1 MVNNQNT
8 FWGIHRGVMDVVDIP
23 LHKMAPSDTWIRADT
38 VVDTGV
44 FERTRSYSSAVVRAT
59 SDPKH
64 PRLDKF
70 LKGLESE
77 WTSR

>member
-8 FWGIHRGVMDVVDIP
+8 SWGIHRGVMDVVNIP

-44 FERTRSYSSAVVRAT
+44 FERTRSYSSAVVRAP
-59 SDPKH
+59 SAPNH
-64 PRLDKF
+64 PRRDKF
-70 LKGLESE
+70 WKGLESQ
-77 WTSR
+77 